1 MRGGD
6 VGVEA
11 ENPSC
16 TELSALFHSLWCSL
30 QCAKVLAVTCPSK
43 NYYVPVTLTDSW
55 AKGKWVRCVYDICP
69 TIRAAVHI

>member
-1 MRGGD
+1 MHG
-6 VGVEA
+6 A
-11 ENPSC
+11 FC
-16 TELSALFHSLWCSL
+16 FISLTVVFL
-30 QCAKVLAVTCPSK
+30 AVKVLAVTRPSK